1 MIITMTSISSGAKSL
16 LAGSSNKSTTMAQKL
31 FLWVCSRI
39 RMYHASNMGLAVQR
53 AHRGSGMEIAKPQT
67 LSHGALLQDLSNRLV
82 QLLCELIVNEQK
94 VCGKMW
100 TDCFLTC
107 DSCVCDRTTWSASTW
122 WRLLPPG
129 TLTTNS
135 NSKYWYPSI
144 MLPSW
149 MRRMERRVHSEIVG
163 WTWRK

>member
-1 MIITMTSISSGAKSL
+1 MTSISSGAKSL

-94 VCGKMW
+94 VCGKM
-100 TDCFLTC
+100 
-107 DSCVCDRTTWSASTW
+107 
-122 WRLLPPG
+122 
-129 TLTTNS
+129 
-135 NSKYWYPSI
+135 
-144 MLPSW
+144 
-149 MRRMERRVHSEIVG
+149 
-163 WTWRK
+163 